1 MDSILDQIFNSKG
14 SGEELCAKVNS
25 RLLFLRRDLQ
35 MHRLILEGDLFREY
49 LAAAPKWLRAAYC
62 LNDMVKRIKIFGFS
76 GYFLDTGWWQLQA
89 VEQSLIAV
97 GAEGALNI
105 FSLAKNNF
113 EVGLDPDVSISSI
126 VYAGTNSKDAFC
138 NECMQYLFALLE
150 QEEKGVSDWLKLM
163 DEYAQKV
170 KSGTGI
176 AGVDNGEWTF
186 GESVVFEVMP
196 SPYSM
201 HPI

>member
-25 RLLFLRRDLQ
+25 RLIYLRRDLQ

-49 LAAAPKWLRAAYC
+49 LAAAPKWLRASYC
-62 LNDMVKRIKIFGFS
+62 LGDMVKRVKSFGFA

-89 VEQSLIAV
+89 VEQSLVAV
-97 GAEGALNI
+97 GAEGALNV
-105 FSLAKNNF
+105 FNRAKSNF
-113 EVGLDPDVSISSI
+113 DVGLDTDLSTES
-126 VYAGTNSKDAFC
+126 FC
-138 NECMQYLFALLE
+138 FECMQYLYALLE

-170 KSGTGI
+170 KSGTSI
-176 AGVDNGEWTF
+176 VSVSNGDWTF
-186 GESVVFEVMP
+186 GESVLFDVMP

-201 HPI
+201 HPLGI